1 MPGSD
6 DGRHNDR
13 VKAVLAAAGEG
24 FLTVDA
30 EGRLR
35 DVNPAYCR
43 MSGYTRE
50 ELESMHINDI
60 DALDE
65 PEETRDRIRRI
76 RANGSELFQTVH
88 RRKDG
93 STFNV
98 EVSVS
103 FHADDDNPD
112 DDRPDDDRV
121 DRSGELICFFRDIT
135 DRVRSEALL
144 RESEVAYRT
153 LFNSI
158 RDAIIVVGPDRRI
171 RDCNAAFTELF
182 GYTHA
187 EALGAATAMLFQSE
201 ADFLALGQRMKND
214 AGAAGFLYEVRY
226 RRKNGEVFLGEKR
239 VQHLYDDRGNT
250 DGFIGLVRDVTERAQ
265 ADRKIRELLQE
276 KELLMHEMHHR
287 IKNNMNTVAS
297 ILALHAS
304 RMENPD
310 AVAALNDAESRLI
323 SMQVLYDKLYRSETM
338 QELELDRYLPP
349 LVEEILQL
357 FPHRGGLNVVFRL
370 EPISLDVRSLSSI
383 GIICNEL
390 ITNAMKHAFVDQL
403 GGTLTIAASCSGSR
417 IVLTVEDDGV
427 GIPQGVAIGSGEGF
441 GLMLVE
447 ALVQQLQGVIRVDRN
462 EGTRVTLE
470 FDSPS
475 GSNEESP

>member
-1 MPGSD
+1 MAKMPGSD

-13 VKAVLAAAGEG
+13 VNAILAAAGEG
-24 FLTVDA
+24 FLAVDA

-60 DALDE
+60 DALEE

-103 FHADDDNPD
+103 FHADDDRA
-112 DDRPDDDRV
+112 DRG
-121 DRSGELICFFRDIT
+121 GELICFFRDIT

-158 RDAIIVVGPDRRI
+158 RDAIIVVGPDRKI

-182 GYTHA
+182 GYTRE
-187 EALGAATAMLFQSE
+187 EALGAATEMLFQSE
-201 ADFLALGQRMKND
+201 ADFLALGRRMKDD

-323 SMQVLYDKLYRSETM
+323 SMQVLYDKLYRSDTM

-349 LVEEILQL
+349 LVEEILRL
-357 FPHRGGLNVVFRL
+357 FPHRGGVNVVFRL
-370 EPISLDVRSLSSI
+370 EPIFLDVRSLSSI

-403 GGTLTIAASCSGSR
+403 GGTLTITASCSGSR
-417 IVLTVEDDGV
+417 IVLTIEDDGV
-427 GIPQGVAIGSGEGF
+427 GIPQGVRIGSDEGF